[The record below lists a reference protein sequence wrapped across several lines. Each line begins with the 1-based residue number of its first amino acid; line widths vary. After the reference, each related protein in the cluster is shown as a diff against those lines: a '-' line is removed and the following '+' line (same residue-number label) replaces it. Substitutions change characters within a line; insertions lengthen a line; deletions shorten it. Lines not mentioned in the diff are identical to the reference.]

1 MIKLFTNI
9 MAWIYDCD
17 PSEFKNAPMTEEE
30 LEEELIE
37 YANKYGDFG
46 CNK

>member
-30 LEEELIE
+30 LIE
-37 YANKYGDFG
+37 YANQYGDFG